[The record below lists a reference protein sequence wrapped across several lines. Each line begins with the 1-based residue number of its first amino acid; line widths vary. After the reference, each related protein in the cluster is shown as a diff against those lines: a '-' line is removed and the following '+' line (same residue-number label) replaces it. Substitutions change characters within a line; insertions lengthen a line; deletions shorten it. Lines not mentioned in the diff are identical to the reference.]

1 MLQIY
6 MLMLV
11 NICFIMYLCAMKTF
25 ERLPEPECLNIPQR
39 MLKRYVS
46 KEEEYLLLCM
56 SVCIKLNYE
65 DSRMSNV
72 TVEKIRKLLGCEK
85 TLACKLLRMAKNDKF
100 LFTYNAEDK
109 SLTAN
114 NFKKRYTRKSTD
126 KYGRD
131 IWCISV
137 VQLKRFN
144 INPTTNEK
152 EKIHYTLRKVAKEL
166 RKLLAIHTIGIAE
179 RKDKYVKDKV
189 NLFKRETML
198 THKKLCVILGLCNTK
213 AVYRLIRELMQ
224 EGRITR
230 VKRCE
235 LRFIGNYRSEGEETI
250 NEKCHGIHTTV
261 IDYRTG
267 SVYEAIPNKYGI
279 VHGHECSRHIILNH
293 KRRLKEYLPKL
304 KPDYSNFDVT
314 YDWYCH

>member
-1 MLQIY
+1 MSQIY
-6 MLMLV
+6 ALILV
-11 NICFIMYLCAMKTF
+11 NICFIVYLCSMMTF
-25 ERLPEPECLNIPQR
+25 DRLPEPECLNIPER

-46 KEEEYLLLCM
+46 KEEDFLLLCM
-56 SVCIKLNYE
+56 SVCMKLNYK

-72 TVEKIRKLLGCEK
+72 TVKKIRELLCCEK
-85 TLACKLLRMAKNDKF
+85 TLACGLLQMAKKDKF
-100 LFTYNAEDK
+100 LFTYNAEDN

-114 NFKKRYTRKSTD
+114 NFKKRYTRKTTD

-144 INPTTNEK
+144 INPITNEK
-152 EKIHYTLRKVAKEL
+152 ERIHYTLRKVAKEL
-166 RKLLAIHTIGIAE
+166 RKLLAIHTIDIVE

-189 NLFKRETML
+189 NLFKRETLL
-198 THKKLCVILGLCNTK
+198 THKGLCVILGLSNPK
-213 AVYRLIRELMQ
+213 AVQRLIRELMQ

-235 LRFIGNYRSEGEETI
+235 LRFIGNYRSEGDEAI
-250 NEKCHGIHTTV
+250 NEKCRGIHTPV

-267 SVYEAIPNKYGI
+267 SVYEAIPNKYGV
-279 VHGHECSRHIILNH
+279 VHGHGCSRHIILNH
-293 KRRLKEYLPKL
+293 KRRLTQYLPKW
-304 KPDYSNFDVT
+304 KPDYSNFDIT